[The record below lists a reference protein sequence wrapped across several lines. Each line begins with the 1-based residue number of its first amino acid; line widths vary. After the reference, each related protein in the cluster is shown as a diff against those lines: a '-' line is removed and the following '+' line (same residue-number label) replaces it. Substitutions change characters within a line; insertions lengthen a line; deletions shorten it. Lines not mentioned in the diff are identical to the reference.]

1 MKKNLILL
9 ITIVVTISCKQA
21 IPEIKIIEITKAQE
35 VVLNSENLIKSE
47 LKITGMTC
55 AIGCAA
61 TIEKKLNKTPGIQSA
76 KVDFE
81 NAIAQIIFDPNWIKD
96 QELTNIIQ
104 EVGSAYEVTDN
115 KRVDSFSVL
124 K

>member
-35 VVLNSENLIKSE
+35 VVLNSDNLIKSE

-115 KRVDSFSVL
+115 KRVDSFSIL

>member
-9 ITIVVTISCKQA
+9 ITIVVTISCKQE

-35 VVLNSENLIKSE
+35 VVLNSDNLIKSE

>member
-35 VVLNSENLIKSE
+35 VVLNSDNLIKSE

-61 TIEKKLNKTPGIQSA
+61 TIEKKLNKTHGIQSA

>member
-1 MKKNLILL
+1 MKKNLIFL

-35 VVLNSENLIKSE
+35 VVLNSDNLIKSE

>member
-1 MKKNLILL
+1 MGKNLILL
-9 ITIVVTISCKQA
+9 ITFVFTINCEQVS
-21 IPEIKIIEITKAQE
+21 PEVKTIEITKPQE
-35 VVLNSENLIKSE
+35 VVLKSDNLVKSE
-47 LKITGMTC
+47 LKIKGMTC

-81 NAIAQIIFDPNWIKD
+81 SAIAQVVFDPNWIKD
-96 QELTNIIQ
+96 HELTNVIQ
-104 EVGSAYEVTDN
+104 EVGSIYEVTDI
-115 KRVDSFSVL
+115 KRVDSFSIL

>member
-1 MKKNLILL
+1 MKIILTL
-9 ITIVVTISCKQA
+9 LFALVISISCKQA
-21 IPEIKIIEITKAQE
+21 TPQVKTIEDIKSQK
-35 VVLNSENLIKSE
+35 VVLNSDNLIKGE

-61 TIEKKLNKTPGIQSA
+61 SIEKKLNKTPGVQSA

-81 NAIAQIIFDPNWIKD
+81 NAIDQVVFDPTWIKD
-96 QELTNIIQ
+96 QELSTVIQ
-104 EVGSAYEVTDN
+104 EVGSAYKVTDN
-115 KRVDSFSVL
+115 KRVDSFSIL

>member
-35 VVLNSENLIKSE
+35 VVLNSDNLIKSE

-81 NAIAQIIFDPNWIKD
+81 NAIAQIVFDPNWIKD

>member
-21 IPEIKIIEITKAQE
+21 TPEVKTIEITKPQE
-35 VVLNSENLIKSE
+35 VVLNSDNLIKSE

-81 NAIAQIIFDPNWIKD
+81 NAIAQIVFDPNWIKD
-96 QELTNIIQ
+96 QELTNVIQ

>member
-35 VVLNSENLIKSE
+35 VVLNSDNLIKSE

-61 TIEKKLNKTPGIQSA
+61 TIEKK
-76 KVDFE
+76 
-81 NAIAQIIFDPNWIKD
+81 IK
-96 QELTNIIQ
+96 
-104 EVGSAYEVTDN
+104 
-115 KRVDSFSVL
+115 
-124 K
+124 

>member
-35 VVLNSENLIKSE
+35 VVLNSDNLIKSE

-115 KRVDSFSVL
+115 KRVDSFSDL

>member
-35 VVLNSENLIKSE
+35 VVLNSDNLIKSE

-76 KVDFE
+76 KVDFK

>member
-1 MKKNLILL
+1 
-9 ITIVVTISCKQA
+9 
-21 IPEIKIIEITKAQE
+21 
-35 VVLNSENLIKSE
+35 
-47 LKITGMTC
+47 MTC

-81 NAIAQIIFDPNWIKD
+81 NAIAQIVFDPNWIKD
-96 QELTNIIQ
+96 QELTNVIQ
-104 EVGSAYEVTDN
+104 EVGSAYKVTDN
-115 KRVDSFSVL
+115 KSVDSFSVL

>member
-35 VVLNSENLIKSE
+35 VVLNSDNLIKSE